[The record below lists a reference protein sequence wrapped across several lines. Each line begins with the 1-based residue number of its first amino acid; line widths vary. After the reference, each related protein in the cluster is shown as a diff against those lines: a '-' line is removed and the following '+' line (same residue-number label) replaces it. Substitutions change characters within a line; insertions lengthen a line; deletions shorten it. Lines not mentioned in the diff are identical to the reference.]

1 MTKVFWGVFLAL
13 FALTAIIAVLF
24 FLGVIDFASAVNQVA
39 EQNAQWVQAAM
50 VAQRQAVVREQQLRQ
65 CVRLEDLRRH
75 LATDERCAAGT
86 VIQIGGRPTRSCCAQ
101 MGDRTRVPAGAGCA
115 RRCRSRGMCAI
126 LAV

>member
-65 CVRLEDLRRH
+65 CVRQRI
-75 LATDERCAAGT
+75 C
-86 VIQIGGRPTRSCCAQ
+86 GGIWRPTS
-101 MGDRTRVPAGAGCA
+101 
-115 RRCRSRGMCAI
+115 
-126 LAV
+126 AVRLGR